1 MPIFR
6 KKQTIM
12 YPSTANRKK
21 LVLTGLCLLLTSP
34 LHALA
39 CWDQAAQRYGVPAQL
54 LIAIARVE
62 SDLNPH
68 AVNRVNGQRNASFDI
83 GLMQINSSNLP
94 TLAQYGIHE
103 ADLFDACT
111 NIHVGA
117 WLLAKSFERN
127 GVTWNGL
134 GAYNAACTKLKGE
147 NCRRAR
153 IKYAWLV
160 YRQLTPQ
167 RSRQRQFDISNA
179 TRASGSAS
187 PKVPLILASRV
198 FP

>member
-1 MPIFR
+1 MSS
-6 KKQTIM
+6 
-12 YPSTANRKK
+12 STAIKQP
-21 LVLTGLCLLLTSP
+21 LVLAGLCILLASP
-34 LHALA
+34 LNTLA
-39 CWDQAAQRYGVPAQL
+39 CWDQAAQRYGIPAQL

-62 SDLNPH
+62 SGLDPH
-68 AVNRVNGQRNASFDI
+68 AVNRANGQQSASYDI

-94 TLAQYGIHE
+94 TLAQYGIRE

-117 WLLAKSFERN
+117 WLLAKSFKRN
-127 GVTWNGL
+127 GVTWDGV

-160 YRQLTPQ
+160 YRQLTSP
-167 RSRQRQFDISNA
+167 RFHQRQVDHPKATRAISNA
-179 TRASGSAS
+179 S
-187 PKVPLILASRV
+187 PKAPLILATLESQ
-198 FP
+198 